1 MIGACDGY
9 ENFYS
14 LRFVPSQNRFRLD
27 KTVRSGSTCI
37 TVAYND
43 VPYVFSLNTLYDIQ
57 IVIESSIL
65 AVYINNEVALCSRV
79 YKASNANW
87 GIFADNSTATFYTIK
102 VTKP

>member
-79 YKASNANW
+79 YKASNTNW
-87 GIFADNSTATFYTIK
+87 GILADNSTATFYNIK